1 MQATRCIP
9 RPDPSPRPLETGHRQ
24 HGSAQIPLLFPT
36 AFAVPVVIPGSEGE
50 GRIGVV
56 TQLGAP
62 ELAVDR
68 TRMGLEVVIVLG
80 LSLGQSAVY
89 SVLRIIERLTRNV
102 PLAEQTSTLNASITP
117 DRPWLD
123 LTYQLVGIT
132 IGLMPVLLALYLL
145 NLTDPPAGRTIG
157 FDLTKPRFDLG
168 FGALIAVV
176 IGVPGLGLYAL
187 ARAVGMNTEVQASGL
202 ADHWWTVPVLIL
214 SAAQNALLEEVVVIG
229 YLFTRLRQL
238 AWNAAAIVAL
248 SAVIRGSYHLYQGI
262 GGFVGNLIMGVVF
275 GLIYLRWKRVGPL
288 IVAHTLLDITA
299 FVGYAL
305 LAPRVSWL

>member
-1 MQATRCIP
+1 M
-9 RPDPSPRPLETGHRQ
+9 
-24 HGSAQIPLLFPT
+24 
-36 AFAVPVVIPGSEGE
+36 
-50 GRIGVV
+50 GVV

-68 TRMGLEVVIVLG
+68 RRMGLEVVIVLG

-89 SVLRIIERLTRNV
+89 SVLRIIERLTRDV

-123 LTYQLVGIT
+123 LTYQLVGIG

-145 NLTDPPAGRTIG
+145 SLTDPPAGRTIG
-157 FDLTKPRFDLG
+157 FDLTRPRFDLG
-168 FGALIAVV
+168 FGFLIAVV

-187 ARAVGMNTEVQASGL
+187 ARTVGLNTEVQASGL

-238 AWNAAAIVAL
+238 AWNAAAIIAL

-262 GGFVGNLIMGVVF
+262 GGFVGNLIMGVIF

-299 FVGYAL
+299 FVGYTL
-305 LAPRVSWL
+305 VAPHVTWL